1 MLNIYFIDLMTS
13 FFLEVSHTNGKA
25 LKKTVNEIVIEE
37 VQSRDLQYLVESL
50 IQLVENDNSHLKP
63 LPKHEKINK

>member
-1 MLNIYFIDLMTS
+1 MTS
-13 FFLEVSHTNGKA
+13 FFLEVNHTNGKA
-25 LKKTVNEIVIEE
+25 LKKKKTVNEIVIDE
-37 VQSRDLQYLVESL
+37 VQSRYLQYLVESL